1 MGENQNMSLKRERQT
16 ETERS
21 KFLGITRIRGLTNNL
36 KVGGYTVLQP
46 TALCNTCMPRAC

>member
-46 TALCNTCMPRAC
+46 TALCNTSMPRAC